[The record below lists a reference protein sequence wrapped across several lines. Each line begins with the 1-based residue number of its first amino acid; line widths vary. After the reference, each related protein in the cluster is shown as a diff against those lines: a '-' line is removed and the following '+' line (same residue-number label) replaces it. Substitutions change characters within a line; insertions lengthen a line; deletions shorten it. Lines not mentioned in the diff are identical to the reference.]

1 MPAPGRA
8 SATEGFSG
16 DQPLVST
23 QPDAH

>member
-16 DQPLVST
+16 NQSLVST